1 MAVGRRVY
9 GLAAILIG
17 IVGLVFRHWG
27 PGHVSLLQVLNSASD
42 VLLILGGAAI
52 NLGRRLSGCAALAL
66 AAVFAISAGVQ
77 LAPALPHAWKVWVTW
92 QGLAE
97 PLAMSMGGLLAWSL
111 LGKDDD
117 PRRARVAGI
126 AMRVFG
132 LCLLVFGVSHFVY
145 LKFTASLVPAWL
157 PPSQAFWAYATGV
170 AHIAAGLAILS
181 GVRARLAAILLT
193 AMFVIFGLLVHLPSV
208 IRDPHSH
215 ANWSEN
221 GVNLALVGAAWCVA
235 DWLRRREG
243 SKPRAARWPLR
254 R

>member
-1 MAVGRRVY
+1 MEVGRRVY

-17 IVGLVFRHWG
+17 VVGLAFRHWA
-27 PGHVSLLQVLNSASD
+27 PGGASLGQLAGYGGD
-42 VLLILGGAAI
+42 ALLILGGVTI
-52 NLGRRLSGCAALAL
+52 NLGRRTAGCAALAL
-66 AAVFAISAGVQ
+66 AAYFAISAAVQ
-77 LAPALPHAWKVWVTW
+77 LAPALLHAWKVWVTW

-97 PLAMSMGGLLAWSL
+97 ALAMSMGGLVAWSL

-117 PRRARVAGI
+117 PGRARVAGI

-132 LCLLVFGVSHFVY
+132 LCLLVFGVSHVVY

-157 PPSQAFWAYATGV
+157 PPSQAFWAYATGA